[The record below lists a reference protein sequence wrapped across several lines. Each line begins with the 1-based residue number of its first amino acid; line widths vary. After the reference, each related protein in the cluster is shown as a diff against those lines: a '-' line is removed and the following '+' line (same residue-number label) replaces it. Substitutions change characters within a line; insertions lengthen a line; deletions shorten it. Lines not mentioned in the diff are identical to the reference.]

1 MSRRPRKPADEDA
14 SIDDLK
20 ATSESIRTDVHELER
35 IEDEKLNRRPG
46 DGDLRRL
53 SSEAVELAERIE
65 KEAKAERQIAREV
78 D

>member
-1 MSRRPRKPADEDA
+1 M
-14 SIDDLK
+14 DDLK

-35 IEDEKLNRRPG
+35 IEDEKLNRGPG
-46 DGDLRRL
+46 GRDLRRL